1 MSLAVFNFLIQKIFL
16 IYFMVTWKMHQKRK
30 IVFFIWPSNAICS
43 HRIAAG
49 QDLPLLF
56 REYEKALVQFLF
68 DELQKLHP
76 RMNGEH
82 SSVLEVFSLG

>member
-1 MSLAVFNFLIQKIFL
+1 M
-16 IYFMVTWKMHQKRK
+16 
-30 IVFFIWPSNAICS
+30 
-43 HRIAAG
+43 AAG
-49 QDLPLLF
+49 EDLPLLF
-56 REYEKALVQFLF
+56 REYEKALVQLLF